1 MTTLFL
7 DTAAATGTNA
17 WRSSCE
23 VGRAVGPCS
32 GCRTRSW
39 SRWTTSMS
47 AGTDTGYRG
56 SPAKPTS
63 HCRPGSCTS
72 PSRRCWRTPRA
83 ACPVPWR
90 RSAGARAVTST
101 LTNQQIAGELTLSAR
116 TVGNHLAHIYDK
128 IGRRTRAGAAVYA
141 IEAGLLPAEAG
152 ETRRRR

>member
-1 MTTLFL
+1 
-7 DTAAATGTNA
+7 
-17 WRSSCE
+17 
-23 VGRAVGPCS
+23 
-32 GCRTRSW
+32 
-39 SRWTTSMS
+39 
-47 AGTDTGYRG
+47 
-56 SPAKPTS
+56 
-63 HCRPGSCTS
+63 
-72 PSRRCWRTPRA
+72 
-83 ACPVPWR
+83 VPWR